1 MTGEA
6 IIATRLF
13 ICLAMAG
20 AAASCDRPAAGPALP
35 RTAIVAATAETEP
48 VGTVNRDAA
57 DDPAIWRNPA
67 NPAASLVVA
76 TDKRAGLHVYGLDG
90 RSLAFDPAGRL
101 NNVDLI
107 DLGERGILVAASDR
121 NDAANARIR
130 LYRLDPDG
138 PRLVRLGTV
147 PGGKGEAYGICL
159 APGAGGSVHAFS
171 VLKEGRIEQVAL
183 SYDGKSVSGR
193 TVRSL
198 SVPSQ
203 PEGCVVDARNG
214 QLFVGE
220 EDAGIWRFDAR
231 ADGPAAGRLVA
242 RVDRKQLVADVEG
255 LAIAPEGADGGWLVA
270 SSQGDNAFALYRLP
284 DMAPAGRF
292 RIARGRFGSVED
304 TDGIALALGDFGPG
318 YPGGLFVAQDG
329 KNRPR
334 AQNFKLL
341 PWASIKDAV
350 EKR

>member
-1 MTGEA
+1 MV
-6 IIATRLF
+6 
-13 ICLAMAG
+13 
-20 AAASCDRPAAGPALP
+20 P
-35 RTAIVAATAETEP
+35 ATAETEP
-48 VGTVNRDAA
+48 VGTLNRDAA

-67 NPAASLVVA
+67 DPAASLVAA

-121 NDAANARIR
+121 NDEANAQIR

-159 APGAGGSVHAFS
+159 APGTDGSVDAFS
-171 VLKEGRIEQVAL
+171 VLKEGRIEQVAI
-183 SYDGKSVSGR
+183 SYDGKVASG
-193 TVRSL
+193 TIVRSL
-198 SVPSQ
+198 NVPSQ

-220 EDAGIWRFDAR
+220 EEAGIWRFNAR
-231 ADGPAAGRLVA
+231 ADGPVAGQLVA
-242 RVDRKQLVADVEG
+242 RVDRKQLVPDVEG
-255 LAIAPEGADGGWLVA
+255 LALAPEGADSGYLIA

-292 RIARGRFGSVED
+292 HIARGKLGSVED
-304 TDGIALALGDFGPG
+304 TDGIALVLGDFGPG
-318 YPGGLFVAQDG
+318 FPGGLFVAQDG
-329 KNRPR
+329 KNRPK
-334 AQNFKLL
+334 AQNFKLVS
-341 PWASIKDAV
+341 WAAIKSAIA
-350 EKR
+350 KR